1 MSILTAQNIQACY
14 KTSRASKD
22 IKKVLANVNLSLQ
35 SGEFVCLCGPNGSG
49 KSTLLSI
56 IAGLSSINLQYSGSI
71 LLDDKDVRG
80 LKAFERAKNISYMQ
94 QSETSTWDFSVFD
107 YVLQGRFA
115 HSQGGHYNK
124 ADEDVVSSV
133 LEQLKLQDFAWRTL
147 HTLSGGEFQK
157 VRIAR
162 ALAQEPVFMLLD
174 EPAANLDYVY
184 EPHLMDFLKKLA
196 HQKNIGILISVHDI
210 NLAKAYAD
218 KVMLLPPQK
227 NVLVGAPSDI
237 MTLENLKITF
247 GVEFQCQKIECFQSL
262 Q

>member
-1 MSILTAQNIQACY
+1 MSILSAHNIQASY
-14 KTSRASKD
+14 KVSKEN
-22 IKKVLANVNLSLQ
+22 KKVLDGVELKLQ

-49 KSTLLSI
+49 KSTLLTI
-56 IAGLSSINLQYSGSI
+56 LAGLSSINLQYSGSV
-71 LLDDKDVRG
+71 LLDDKEVRAM
-80 LKAFERAKNISYMQ
+80 KSFERAQNISYMQ
-94 QSETSTWDFSVFD
+94 QSETSTWDFTVFD

-115 HSQGGHYNK
+115 HSQGGHYSK
-124 ADEDVVSSV
+124 DDEEVVSSV
-133 LEQLKLQDFAWRTL
+133 LAQLKLQDFAGRTL

-162 ALAQEPVFMLLD
+162 ALAQEPAFMLLD

-184 EPHLMDFLKKLA
+184 EPHLMAFLKKLA
-196 HQKNIGILISVHDI
+196 HEKNIGILISVHDI

-218 KVMLLPPQK
+218 KVMLLPPKK